1 VKFQPGSLC
10 IPLMQAYESVA
21 PPAAKPEPVVAP
33 KTSAAPSVPPAPAPV
48 RVASLDAY
56 RGFVMLLMM
65 GPVLGFATMAKTL
78 PQNKL
83 FAFLGHHQTHV
94 EWAGGSLHDLIQP
107 SFSFI
112 VGVALPFSIMARMAR
127 GHTQGKLAAH
137 AFFRAFILIL
147 LGAFLASVD
156 QPMTVFRFGDTL
168 SQIGLGY
175 GFLFLLGF
183 RPVRDQ
189 WIVFAV
195 ILVGYWLAF
204 ALYPLPGPNF
214 DYAKVGVTSDWL
226 SQNGFRGFA
235 AHWNKNSNFAWHFDT
250 WFLNQFPRVKT
261 YEYNEGGYTTLNFI
275 PTLATMILGL
285 IAGEVLRGDRAPMRK
300 VMWLAI
306 AGVVALAAG
315 WALGE
320 FGICPVVKRIW
331 TPSWVLYSG
340 GWCLLLMAAFYLVM
354 DVWKVRGWAFPLVVI
369 GLNSIAA
376 YCMSHLIKGFI
387 RSTLLIHFGKNTFL
401 AMGEACQPLL
411 MGAATLLV
419 LWLILFWMYRRKIF
433 LRI

>member
-1 VKFQPGSLC
+1 LPEVE
-10 IPLMQAYESVA
+10 AA
-21 PPAAKPEPVVAP
+21 PHTAISSPA
-33 KTSAAPSVPPAPAPV
+33 SAATPAFV

-65 GPVLGFATMAKTL
+65 GPVLGFAALAKAM

-112 VGVALPFSIMARMAR
+112 VGVALPFSIMARISR
-127 GHTQGKLAAH
+127 GQTQGKLAAH
-137 AFFRAFILIL
+137 AFFRAFVLIL

-156 QPMTVFRFGDTL
+156 QPMTVYRFGDTL

-175 GFLFLLGF
+175 GFLFLLAF

-189 WIVFAV
+189 WIAFGG

-204 ALYPLPGPNF
+204 ALFPPPGSEF
-214 DYAKVGVTSDWL
+214 DYAKVGVSADWL
-226 SQNGFRGFA
+226 SQNGFHGFA
-235 AHWNKNSNFAWHFDT
+235 AHWNKNSNFSWHFDT
-250 WFLNQFPRVKT
+250 WFLNLFPRVKP
-261 YEYNEGGYTTLNFI
+261 YEYNDGGYTTLNFI

-285 IAGEVLRGDRAPMRK
+285 IAGEVIRSNRAPTRK
-300 VMWLAI
+300 VIWLAV
-306 AGVVALAAG
+306 AGVIGLAAG
-315 WALGE
+315 WALGAL
-320 FGICPVVKRIW
+320 GICPVVKRIW

-340 GWCLLLMAAFYLVM
+340 GWCLLLMAAFYLAM
-354 DVWKVRGWAFPLVVI
+354 DVWKFRRWAFPLVVI

-376 YCMSHLIKGFI
+376 YGMSHLIKGFI
-387 RSTLLIHFGKNTFL
+387 KSTLTTHFGANTFL
-401 AMGEACQPLL
+401 VLGKEYQPLL
-411 MGAATLLV
+411 MGASILLV
-419 LWLILFWMYRRKIF
+419 LWMILFWMYRRKIF

>member
-1 VKFQPGSLC
+1 
-10 IPLMQAYESVA
+10 MQAYELEA
-21 PPAAKPEPVVAP
+21 PPAASPEPV
-33 KTSAAPSVPPAPAPV
+33 AAPQADVTPTPLQVVTPV

-65 GPVLGFATMAKTL
+65 GSVLGFVAIAKSL
-78 PQNKL
+78 PQSEL
-83 FAFLGHHQTHV
+83 WAFLGHHQNHV

-112 VGVALPFSIMARMAR
+112 VGVALPFSVMARLAR
-127 GHTQGKLAAH
+127 GQTRGALAAH
-137 AFFRAFILIL
+137 AFLRAFILIL
-147 LGAFLASVD
+147 LGTFLSSD
-156 QPMTVFRFGDTL
+156 GEPMTVFHFGDTL

-189 WIVFAV
+189 WIAFTV

-204 ALYPLPGPNF
+204 ALYPLPGPDF

-226 SQNGFRGFA
+226 SQNGLQGFA
-235 AHWNKNSNFAWHFDT
+235 AHWNKNSNFAWHFDI
-250 WFLNQFPRVKT
+250 WFRNLFPSAKP
-261 YEYNEGGYTTLNFI
+261 YEYGPGGYATLNFI

-285 IAGEVLRGDRAPMRK
+285 ITGEVLKSGRTPLRK
-300 VMWLAI
+300 VAWLTI
-306 AGVVALAAG
+306 AGLVALGLG
-315 WALGE
+315 WALWAA
-320 FGICPVVKRIW
+320 GICPVVKRIW

-354 DVWKVRGWAFPLVVI
+354 DVWKLRFWAFPLVVI

-376 YCMSHLIKGFI
+376 YCMSHLCKGFV
-387 RSTLLIHFGKNTFL
+387 RSALNTHVGKKAFL
-401 AMGEACQPLL
+401 VWGEVYQPLL
-411 MGAATLLV
+411 MGAAILLV
-419 LWLILFWMYRRKIF
+419 FWLILFWMYRRKIF